1 MTMTQNITAIP
12 ELDNNLFFIM
22 GQAYKQF
29 RTLANHAL
37 SNECDITLEM
47 LCALRALNHLGSIP
61 QQQLAE
67 TLKRERSATK
77 RLVDNC
83 IKRGLI
89 KSEKSMTNRKT
100 RLLCLT
106 EKGVNVKNKADDI
119 LPPIVDDFCTPLT
132 AAEKAVLLKLSKKLI
147 KAQALH

>member
-1 MTMTQNITAIP
+1 MTKNTTDIP
-12 ELDNNLFFIM
+12 ELDNSLFFIM

-29 RTLANHAL
+29 RTIANQTL
-37 SNECDITLEM
+37 GNDCDITLEM
-47 LCALRALNHLGSIP
+47 LGDLRALNHLGNIP
-61 QQQLAE
+61 QQTLAE

-89 KSEKSMTNRKT
+89 QSEKSESNRKT

-106 EKGVNVKNKADDI
+106 EKGLNIKNKADNI
-119 LPPIVDDFCTPLT
+119 LPPIVEDFCTPLT
-132 AAEKAVLLKLSKKLI
+132 PAEKALLLKLSQKLV
-147 KAQALH
+147 KNQAIH